1 MNENKA
7 KILKPRQTRIDI
19 QENAGKVTGDKANT
33 KETKSCPTCQN
44 PRWDKTP
51 RKS

>member
-1 MNENKA
+1 MTENKA
-7 KILKPRQTRIDI
+7 KILRLRQTRIDI
-19 QENAGKVTGDKANT
+19 PEKAGKVTGDKSNT
-33 KETKSCPTCQN
+33 KAAKGCPTCQN

>member
-1 MNENKA
+1 MDDNRA
-7 KILKPRQTRIDI
+7 KILRLRQTKIDI
-19 QENAGKVTGDKANT
+19 KEKAGKITGDSSNT
-33 KETKSCPTCQN
+33 KAAKSCPTCQN

>member
-1 MNENKA
+1 MADNKA
-7 KILKPRQTRIDI
+7 KILRLRQTEIDI
-19 QENAGKVTGDKANT
+19 KEKAGKVSGDKSNT
-33 KETKSCPTCQN
+33 KVGKGCPTCQN

>member
-1 MNENKA
+1 MADDNAKLLKLRQNKA
-7 KILKPRQTRIDI
+7 EIKEETGKITAKD
-19 QENAGKVTGDKANT
+19 VNT
-33 KETKSCPTCQN
+33 KVPKSCATCQN